1 MLTKLGDLIAGN
13 RILLSRIFAVAFA
26 LALLATESAH
36 EGTLT
41 AAILFLIGLILVALA
56 TVGRLWCSLYLS
68 GRKNS
73 ELISAGPYSICRNPL
88 YFFSFLGFAG
98 IGFATET
105 VTFTLLLMLAFA
117 LFYPIVIEREEQF
130 LRARF
135 GQAFEDYCARTPRFF
150 PRLRA
155 LQEPETYLAN
165 PRLFRRTMG
174 DVLWFVWLVGV
185 IELVEALHNTRLL
198 TPLIHVP

>member
-13 RILLSRIFAVAFA
+13 RILLSRIFALGFA

-36 EGTLT
+36 EGTLI

-56 TVGRLWCSLYLS
+56 TVGRLWCSMYLS
-68 GRKNS
+68 GYKNS
-73 ELISAGPYSICRNPL
+73 ELIITGPFSICRNPL
-88 YFFSFLGFAG
+88 YFFSLLGFAG

-105 VTFTLLLMLAFA
+105 VTFAVLLVLAFA

-150 PRLRA
+150 PSFRA
-155 LQEPETYLAN
+155 LQEPETYLTN
-165 PRLFRRTMG
+165 PKLFRRTMG

-198 TPLIHVP
+198 TPLIHLP

>member
-13 RILLSRIFAVAFA
+13 RILLSRVFAVGFA

-41 AAILFLIGLILVALA
+41 AAILFLIGLVLVALA

-68 GRKNS
+68 GYKNS
-73 ELISAGPYSICRNPL
+73 ELITAGPYSICRNPL
-88 YFFSFLGFAG
+88 YFFSFLGFSG

-105 VTFTLLLMLAFA
+105 VTFGVLLVLAFA

-150 PRLRA
+150 PRLQA
-155 LQEPETYLAN
+155 L
-165 PRLFRRTMG
+165 
-174 DVLWFVWLVGV
+174 
-185 IELVEALHNTRLL
+185 
-198 TPLIHVP
+198 